1 MITVLGSINVD
12 LVLSLD
18 RLPSVGETVLTDGVV
33 EAVGGK
39 GANQAIAAARDGAE
53 VRFVGAVGSD
63 AFGKTA
69 LAAMHRSGVET
80 SGVETVAGPTGVAM
94 VWVDRDG
101 RNKIAVAS
109 GANGRLAPSAVERM
123 SISPADTL
131 VLQMEVPSGTI
142 VAAIARAKAAGARVV
157 LNLAPA
163 RPLPVEVLRQ
173 VDILVVNEVEAAELG
188 QVLGLEIADHS
199 ARTVALAERLGI
211 TIVTTLGADGAVAA
225 VKGGVTHRV
234 PALPVKAVDTTG
246 AGDCFVGVLTAA
258 LDRNLAL
265 PDAMRR
271 AASAA
276 SLACTVLG
284 AEPSFPSRDTTDAA
298 LARVAPRAG

>member
-1 MITVLGSINVD
+1 
-12 LVLSLD
+12 
-18 RLPSVGETVLTDGVV
+18 
-33 EAVGGK
+33 
-39 GANQAIAAARDGAE
+39 
-53 VRFVGAVGSD
+53 
-63 AFGKTA
+63 
-69 LAAMHRSGVET
+69 MHRSGVET

-284 AEPSFPSRDTTDAA
+284 AEPSFPSRDATDAA